1 MSEDDKDWLED
12 VLREE
17 PRYLDDAGFS
27 ARVVAAMPR
36 RRKYRWLR
44 TAILTSMSAL
54 AVVVGLFVLHG
65 ADVVAKGAEALLK
78 AHSLATLPVG
88 PLVLLVLLLGGLIA
102 FASNES

>member
-1 MSEDDKDWLED
+1 MSEDNKDWLDE

-17 PRYLDDAGFS
+17 PPYLDDAGFS

-44 TAILTSMSAL
+44 TAILAGMSAL

-65 ADVVAKGAEALLK
+65 ADFVAKGAEALLK

-102 FASNES
+102 LAGNES

>member
-1 MSEDDKDWLED
+1 MSGDDKDWLEE

-17 PRYLDDAGFS
+17 PPYLDDAGFT

-44 TAILTSMSAL
+44 MVILIGMSAF
-54 AVVVGLFVLHG
+54 AMVVGLFVLHG
-65 ADVVAKGAEALLK
+65 ADFVAKGAEALLK

-88 PLVLLVLLLGGLIA
+88 PLVLLILLLGGLIA

>member
-1 MSEDDKDWLED
+1 MSENDKDWLEE

-17 PRYLDDAGFS
+17 PRYLDDAGFT

-36 RRKYRWLR
+36 RRKYHWLR
-44 TAILTSMSAL
+44 TVILASMSVL

-65 ADVVAKGAEALLK
+65 ADFILNGTEALLK
-78 AHSLATLPVG
+78 ARSLATLPVG
-88 PLVLLVLLLGGLIA
+88 PLVLLILSLGGLIA